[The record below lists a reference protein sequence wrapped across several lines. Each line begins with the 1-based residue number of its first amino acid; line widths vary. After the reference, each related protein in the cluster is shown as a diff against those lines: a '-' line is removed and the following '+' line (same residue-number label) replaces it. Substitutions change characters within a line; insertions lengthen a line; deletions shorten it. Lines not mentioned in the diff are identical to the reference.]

1 VRGSGS
7 APEKLVIG
15 GGDPQ
20 MHPLTLCSR
29 HRLQCTPLVR
39 TRQVNRTLRRESCFR
54 ADLFVGFSVVWVRWR
69 AFPAIDFHDCYLAA
83 RALDTPGETV
93 YSLDGDFK
101 KLL

>member
-1 VRGSGS
+1 
-7 APEKLVIG
+7 
-15 GGDPQ
+15 
-20 MHPLTLCSR
+20 
-29 HRLQCTPLVR
+29 
-39 TRQVNRTLRRESCFR
+39 
-54 ADLFVGFSVVWVRWR
+54 VGFSVVWVRWR